1 MLWLSIFRD
10 IDYQTLKRSCQIF
23 QNLQK
28 KIFPLFFPT
37 IKLQSKKSH
46 KIRKFNFLLDTAFA
60 HPSSFKK
67 LKNKAN
73 IKHVRHDH
81 NLSRQTED
89 KDIYVIATKENRI
102 IITQDDG
109 FRKQAKKKGAGI
121 FIIPS
126 YLTNDEIDLM
136 LVEYIAGKN
145 PDDFLGKTTK
155 I

>member
-1 MLWLSIFRD
+1 M
-10 IDYQTLKRSCQIF
+10 
-23 QNLQK
+23 
-28 KIFPLFFPT
+28 
-37 IKLQSKKSH
+37 
-46 KIRKFNFLLDTAFA
+46 LDTAFA
-60 HPSSFKK
+60 HPSVFKK

-109 FRKQAKKKGAGI
+109 FRKQTQKKGAGV

-126 YLTNDEIDLM
+126 YLTNDEIDLI
-136 LVEYIAGKN
+136 LIEYIAGKN
-145 PDDFLGKTTK
+145 PDDFLGKAIK